1 MIDPIG
7 KLVLQV
13 LDAKTPDVS
22 VILKDFNN
30 CLSDYK
36 AWADSFWTGW
46 ALDVNQTFK
55 VGNEVSV
62 SERKTK
68 TGAVETFATCPL
80 LGDFT

>member
-46 ALDVNQTFK
+46 AMDVDQKFK

-62 SERKTK
+62 TERKTR
-68 TGAVETFATCPL
+68 TG
-80 LGDFT
+80 